1 MVKRFLVNNE
11 RFSIFPTGYWNFTQ
25 QKAVPNQK
33 PQQTQTIEWVGEY
46 ITSGHARWATEELR
60 KMLPTASREEKQA
73 FKALNFEYATF
84 SGVFSYRNAR
94 SLVERSPFL
103 ALDIDDLSSTK
114 EAREV
119 QQMLC
124 ADKNIETALCFVS
137 PKGLGVKWIVRLP
150 EWTEGMDFKEQFA
163 EMRNYVGFNYGI
175 DPDKSGSDVC
185 RACYLPWDEQCY
197 INPKYVLQN
206 KNLIINE

>member
-1 MVKRFLVNNE
+1 MLQNNE
-11 RFSIFPTGYWNFTQ
+11 KFSIFPTGYWNFTQ

-33 PQQTQTIEWVGEY
+33 PKQTQTIGWVGEY
-46 ITSGHARWATEELR
+46 ITSERARWATQELR
-60 KMLPTASREEKQA
+60 KMASTATREKKQE

-84 SGVFSYRNAR
+84 SGIFSYRNAR
-94 SLVERSPFL
+94 SLVERTPFL
-103 ALDIDDLSSTK
+103 TLDIDDLGSTE

-119 QQMLC
+119 QRLLC
-124 ADKNIETALCFVS
+124 ADKYIETALCFVS

-150 EWTEGMDFKEQFA
+150 EWTEGLNFRDQF
-163 EMRNYVGFNYGI
+163 ERMRRYVGFNYGI

-197 INPKYVLQN
+197 INPKYVLPTN
-206 KNLIINE
+206 NLIVNE

>member
-1 MVKRFLVNNE
+1 MLQNNE
-11 RFSIFPTGYWNFTQ
+11 RFSIFPTGYWDYAKQ
-25 QKAVPNQK
+25 RAVPNQK
-33 PQQTQTIEWVGEY
+33 PQQTQTIEWVGKY
-46 ITSGHARWATEELR
+46 ITSERARWATKELR
-60 KMLPTASREEKQA
+60 RMAATASRDKKQA

-94 SLVERSPFL
+94 SLMERSPFL
-103 ALDIDDLSSTK
+103 ALDIDDLSSTE

-124 ADKNIETALCFVS
+124 ADTNIETALCFVS

-150 EWTEGMDFKEQFA
+150 EWTEGMAFKEQFA
-163 EMRNYVGFNYGI
+163 KMRNYVGFNYGI

-185 RACYLPWDEQCY
+185 RACYLPWDEECY

>member
-1 MVKRFLVNNE
+1 MLQNNE
-11 RFSIFPTGYWNFTQ
+11 KFSIFPTGYWNFTQ

-33 PQQTQTIEWVGEY
+33 PKQTQTIGWVGEY
-46 ITSGHARWATEELR
+46 ITSERARWATQELR
-60 KMLPTASREEKQA
+60 KMASTATREKKQE

-84 SGVFSYRNAR
+84 SGIFSYRNAR
-94 SLVERSPFL
+94 SLVERTPFL
-103 ALDIDDLSSTK
+103 TLDIDDLGSTE

-119 QQMLC
+119 QRLLC
-124 ADKNIETALCFVS
+124 ADTNIETALCFVS

-150 EWTEGMDFKEQFA
+150 KWTEGLNFRDQF
-163 EMRNYVGFNYGI
+163 ERMRRYVGFNYGI

-197 INPKYVLQN
+197 INPKYVLPTN
-206 KNLIINE
+206 NLIVNE

>member
-1 MVKRFLVNNE
+1 MLQNNE
-11 RFSIFPTGYWNFTQ
+11 KFSIFPTGYWNFTQ

-33 PQQTQTIEWVGEY
+33 PKQTQTIGWVGEY
-46 ITSGHARWATEELR
+46 ITSERARWATQELR
-60 KMLPTASREEKQA
+60 KMASTATREKKQE

-84 SGVFSYRNAR
+84 SGIFSYRNAR
-94 SLVERSPFL
+94 SLVERTPFL
-103 ALDIDDLSSTK
+103 TLDIDDLGSTE

-119 QQMLC
+119 QRLLC

-150 EWTEGMDFKEQFA
+150 EWTEGLNFRDQF
-163 EMRNYVGFNYGI
+163 ERMRRYVGFNYGI

-197 INPKYVLQN
+197 INPKYVLPS
-206 KNLIINE
+206 KLLHS

>member
-1 MVKRFLVNNE
+1 MLQNNE

-33 PQQTQTIEWVGEY
+33 PKQTQTIGWVGEY
-46 ITSGHARWATEELR
+46 ITSERARWATQELR
-60 KMLPTASREEKQA
+60 KMASTATREKKQE

-84 SGVFSYRNAR
+84 SGIFSYRNAR
-94 SLVERSPFL
+94 SLVERTPFL
-103 ALDIDDLSSTK
+103 TLDIDDLGSTE
-114 EAREV
+114 EARKM

-150 EWTEGMDFKEQFA
+150 EWTEGLNFRDQF
-163 EMRNYVGFNYGI
+163 ERMRRYVGFNYGI

-185 RACYLPWDEQCY
+185 RACFLPWDEQCY
-197 INPKYVLQN
+197 INPKYVLPS
-206 KNLIINE
+206 KLLRS